1 MNNNVNIGAL
11 IAAAALFGGAA
22 YLLLKQRRN
31 SGDPSLLNNNT
42 QFDMKETYPSWD
54 LREYSYA
61 ELSRGY
67 RNNNPVNIDYD
78 GNNDGKADN
87 PWVGQVGIEPP
98 PPNGGR
104 QRFAQFISI
113 PYGYR
118 AALALLRGKGYISGG
133 YNTIKKIISKF
144 APSNENYTTGYI
156 NYVSNMTGIDPNRVI
171 NKNDKDALTS
181 IVYAMAKFENG
192 ESQIASVLNLPNMEL
207 INEGWRLL

>member
-1 MNNNVNIGAL
+1 M
-11 IAAAALFGGAA
+11 AAAAMFGGAA
-22 YLLLKQRRN
+22 YLLLKQKRQN
-31 SGDPSLLNNNT
+31 STPSLIDPGSNT
-42 QFDMKETYPSWD
+42 NSNYSNMETYPSWD
-54 LREYSYA
+54 LRSYGSN

-67 RNNNPVNIDYD
+67 RNNNPLNIDYYNAN
-78 GNNDGKADN
+78 GKMANN
-87 PWVGQVGIEPP
+87 WVGQVGVEPL
-98 PPNGGR
+98 G
-104 QRFAQFISI
+104 RFAQFISI

-144 APSNENYTTGYI
+144 APSNENYTSGYI